1 MSRPFPVPR
10 FPGRGIDPHPR
21 RKAHTGRLGTAV
33 GLFPLRGYP
42 SLSAPESGTATAPLC
57 GQLAGVS
64 LRLFVFFAP
73 GGYRCRGIPGMA
85 KPPSTP
91 KGARQR
97 TDTGFSRL
105 SWTHPIRAETG
116 FLPFRGGGVAL
127 AATSAYTR
135 KGYSR
140 KGFPLFSPL
149 RPEDRQ
155 SFQGVIDTPVSIPYS
170 ARFDTILSA
179 PSYRPGRFS
188 SSFAQR

>member
-1 MSRPFPVPR
+1 MSRPFAVAR
-10 FPGRGIDPHPR
+10 FPCMGIDPHPR
-21 RKAHTGRLGTAV
+21 RKAQTGRLGSAV

-64 LRLFVFFAP
+64 LRFFVFFAP

-116 FLPFRGGGVAL
+116 FLPFRGGGGW
-127 AATSAYTR
+127 R
-135 KGYSR
+135 W
-140 KGFPLFSPL
+140 PQ
-149 RPEDRQ
+149 RQ
-155 SFQGVIDTPVSIPYS
+155 HT
-170 ARFDTILSA
+170 
-179 PSYRPGRFS
+179 PGRATAARAFPYFLRS
-188 SSFAQR
+188 VQKIGNHFKGL